1 MFDFL
6 SQKFSEIVHKIT
18 SGGRLTESNI
28 SQALEQV
35 KEALIDADVPYDLVN
50 TFVDS
55 VKHEALGKKVLASVK
70 PGEQFVKIVHN
81 KLLEFLGGQ
90 AHGQFT
96 FQMPST
102 ILVMGLQ
109 GSGKT
114 SSIAKMVR
122 WVQKEAQKK
131 GKSRRILV
139 ASVDYYRP
147 AAIDQLEILT
157 QTVQATFF
165 RAISS
170 NPLEAAQEIME
181 HYKKGC
187 YELLFLDTAGRLHID
202 SQMLCE
208 LKEIN
213 QIVNPRHKIL
223 VLDAMTGQESL
234 SVAKAFDEQVGFQGA
249 LLTKLDSDTRA
260 GAAFAFR
267 YMLKKPILFVGT
279 GEKVDDLDLF
289 RPDRAAGRILGMGDV
304 LSLVEKA
311 EEQVQEAD
319 KKALE
324 KAMIT
329 GSFTLEDFAAQMNM
343 VKKMGSLT
351 SLLKYMPGMGSF
363 KMTPEMTEKAER
375 EMKQFRAA
383 ISSMTPKER
392 VSPQILDNSRKKR
405 VSSGAGIPIETVNL
419 LLQRFEESKQFVKLF
434 KKLGKF

>member
-6 SQKFSEIVHKIT
+6 SQKFSEIVNKIT

-50 TFVDS
+50 TFVAS
-55 VKHEALGKKVLASVK
+55 VKQDALGKKILAHVK

-81 KLLEFLGGQ
+81 KLLEFMGGQ
-90 AHGQFT
+90 GSGQFN

-114 SSIAKMVR
+114 TSIAKMIR
-122 WVQKEAQKK
+122 WVQKEAEKK
-131 GKSRRILV
+131 GKTRRILV

-147 AAIDQLEILT
+147 AAIDQLEVLSREVKATFYRAAASDPI
-157 QTVQATFF
+157 QATK
-165 RAISS
+165 
-170 NPLEAAQEIME
+170 EIME
-181 HYKKGC
+181 HFKKGGF
-187 YELLFLDTAGRLHID
+187 ELLFLDTAGRLHVD
-202 SQMLCE
+202 AQMLQE

-213 QIVNPRHKIL
+213 NIVNPQHKIL

-234 SVAKAFDEQVGFQGA
+234 TVAKSFDEQVGFQGA

-267 YMLKKPILFVGT
+267 YTLKKPILFVGT

-311 EEQVQEAD
+311 EEQVKETD
-319 KKALE
+319 KQALE
-324 KAMIT
+324 KAMRT
-329 GSFTLEDFAAQMNM
+329 GTLTLEDFASQMNM
-343 VKKMGSLT
+343 VQNMGSLT
-351 SLLKYMPGMGSF
+351 SLLKYMPGMGSI
-363 KMTPEMTEKAER
+363 KLTPEMTERAER
-375 EMKQFRAA
+375 EMKQFKAA
-383 ISSMTPKER
+383 IGSMTPKER
-392 VSPQILDNSRKKR
+392 INPQIIDGSRKKR
-405 VSSGAGIPIETVNL
+405 ISQGAGVNVEAINL